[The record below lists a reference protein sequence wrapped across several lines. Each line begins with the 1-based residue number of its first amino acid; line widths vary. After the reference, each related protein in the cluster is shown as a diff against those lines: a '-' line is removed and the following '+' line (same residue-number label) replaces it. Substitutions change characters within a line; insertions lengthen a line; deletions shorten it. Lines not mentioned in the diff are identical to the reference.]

1 MNGQKENMATFN
13 SRVIMTEKKRIL
25 IINRGEIATRIAKA
39 IRELGHV
46 AIGVWTDNEPHA
58 THLEFCHE
66 WVQLPGKTN
75 AETYLNVPN
84 ILSLIKKYKIDAV
97 HPGYGFLSE
106 NTGFAEEL
114 EKNGVVF
121 IGPNPKA
128 VRLMGDKAISKQV
141 AKDANVPV
149 VPGSLGAVLTIEDAI
164 KIAKEIKYPIF
175 LKAIAGGGG
184 RGMRICHND
193 QDVKNNFEAVQR
205 EAKAAFNNGELLVE
219 KFIVNPHHIEVQ
231 ILADKK
237 GNVFHFFERECSVQR
252 RNQKIIEEA
261 PSPFIGEDEELRKK
275 VCETAVKLA
284 RAVGYDS
291 AGTVEMIMGED
302 KSFYFL
308 EMNTRIQV
316 EHPITEEITGIDLI
330 VCMIQSA
337 FGEDL
342 GIPSQSWIKRTGHA
356 IECRICAED
365 PITML
370 PAPGE
375 VQAFE
380 TIFPQGTR
388 FDHCLYRGLKVT
400 PDFDPMVGK
409 LVTKGLV
416 RSVAIRKM
424 KAALDGLLLEGL
436 KTNIPLHKI
445 ILRDQKFV
453 SGHYNTS
460 FIAENNPNS
469 KVNTDVDYQKVY
481 RILAGIEARN
491 MGV

>member
-1 MNGQKENMATFN
+1 MPNK
-13 SRVIMTEKKRIL
+13 VKRIL
-25 IINRGEIATRIAKA
+25 IVNRGEIATRIAKA

-46 AIGVWTDNEPHA
+46 AVGVFTDFEPHA

-66 WVQLPGKTN
+66 WVRLPGKDN
-75 AETYLNVPN
+75 SETYLNVPN
-84 ILSLIKKYKIDAV
+84 ILNIVKEFKIDAV

-106 NTGFAEEL
+106 NTLFAEAL
-114 EKNGVVF
+114 EKSGAVF
-121 IGPNPKA
+121 IGPNSRA
-128 VRLMGDKAISKQV
+128 VKLMGDKAISKQV
-141 AKDANVPV
+141 AKEAGVPV
-149 VPGSLGAVLTIEDAI
+149 VPGSVGAVATIEEAI
-164 KIAKEIKYPIF
+164 KIAKEIKFPVM
-175 LKAIAGGGG
+175 LKAVAGGGG
-184 RGMRICHND
+184 RGMRVCKDEQQIKD
-193 QDVKNNFEAVQR
+193 QFEAVQR
-205 EAKAAFNNGELLVE
+205 EAKSSFNNGDLLVE

-237 GNVFHFFERECSVQR
+237 GNVFHFFERECSIQR
-252 RNQKIIEEA
+252 RHQKIIEEA
-261 PSPFIGEDEELRKK
+261 PSPFIGEDEALRTR

-291 AGTVEMIMGED
+291 AGTVELIMGED
-302 KSFYFL
+302 RDFYFL

-342 GIPSQSWIKRTGHA
+342 GIPSQAWIKRTGHA

-375 VQAFE
+375 VNAFE

-416 RSVAIRKM
+416 RQVALRKM
-424 KAALDGLLLEGL
+424 RAALDGLLIEGL
-436 KTNIPLHKI
+436 KTNIPLHKV
-445 ILRDQKFV
+445 ILRDPVFEK
-453 SGHYNTS
+453 GHYTTNY
-460 FIAENNPNS
+460 IAEERPQD
-469 KVNTDVDYQKVY
+469 KVETGVDIDNVY
-481 RILAGIEARN
+481 KILAGIEARQ